1 MEDCKYALDKLVN
14 AIDEF
19 IKQTN
24 IHPHT
29 EKTFKDLEKSD
40 LNLNIALSLA
50 KEILNDMKQYCT

>member
-24 IHPHT
+24 IYPHT
-29 EKTFKDLEKSD
+29 EKTFKALEKAD

-50 KEILNDMKQYCT
+50 KEILNDMK